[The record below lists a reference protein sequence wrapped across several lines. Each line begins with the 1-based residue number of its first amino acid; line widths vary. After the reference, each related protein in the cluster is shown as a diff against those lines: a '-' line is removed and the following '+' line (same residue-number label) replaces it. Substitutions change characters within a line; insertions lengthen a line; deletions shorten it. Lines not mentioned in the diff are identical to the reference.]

1 MLLAF
6 INTLRVTVTFRLT
19 SIIPLLFELW
29 ISLERIG
36 NFLLLENISL
46 NGLESI
52 DMNSGNEKSVKEI
65 PSKYP
70 ELYVRGS
77 LKAEEGNTFPES
89 VGANQNFTDSDEDF
103 NPYKF
108 PRTCGGGLS
117 VVDLSCR
124 LNGPDGQNLLR
135 DVSFEISDWGLT
147 VITGQV
153 GSGKSTLLAA
163 LAGEVITSSG
173 KITCTGTVAYVS
185 QTAWVF
191 SGTFRENVLFG
202 EPYDEKKYAKVIQ
215 ACALI
220 DDINRFPNG
229 DLVFVGEHGVV
240 LSGGQR
246 ARVNLARAVY
256 ADADV
261 YLLDDP
267 LSAVDSKVGDH
278 IFSQCICDLLH
289 DKIKVMVTYSEKH
302 MKEADQIVVLH
313 SGSVL
318 GKGTFSELRKS
329 GKILDT
335 IIDPFISMKKNTSTQ
350 DELAHLRFEAIEDSF
365 NEHLEVSEE
374 DKVTGKISPLLYW
387 DYFRA
392 GMHSVG
398 MALLFL
404 LFLITQGTPIIT

>member
-6 INTLRVTVTFRLT
+6 INTLRVTVSFRLA
-19 SIIPLLFELW
+19 IAIPLVFESW
-29 ISLERIG
+29 ISLKRIG
-36 NFLLLENISL
+36 NFLLLENMPFNRS
-46 NGLESI
+46 ESI
-52 DMNSGNEKSVKEI
+52 DMTSCDEEHVREI
-65 PSKYP
+65 TSQYP
-70 ELYVRGS
+70 ELYVRCS
-77 LKAEEGNTFPES
+77 LKAEGGNAVQES
-89 VGANQNFTDSDEDF
+89 TCAN
-103 NPYKF
+103 
-108 PRTCGGGLS
+108 R
-117 VVDLSCR
+117 DLSTSAEDCNPRKFSRTSGGSLSALGLCCR
-124 LNGPDGQNLLR
+124 LNGSYGQNLLR
-135 DVSFEISDWGLT
+135 DVSFEVSDHSLT

-163 LAGEVITSSG
+163 LAGEVSTSSG
-173 KITCTGTVAYVS
+173 NITCAGTAAYVP
-185 QTAWVF
+185 QTSWVF

-202 EPYDEKKYAKVIQ
+202 EPYDETKYAKVIQ

-220 DDINRFPNG
+220 EDINRFPNG
-229 DLVFVGEHGVV
+229 DLVFIGEHGVV

-289 DKIKVMVTYSEKH
+289 DKIKVLVTYSEKY

-318 GKGTFSELRKS
+318 GKGTFSELRNS

-335 IIDPFISMKKNTSTQ
+335 IIDPSISMKKNTSTQ
-350 DELAHLRFEAIEDSF
+350 DELAHLRFKAIEDSF
-365 NEHLEVSEE
+365 NEHLEVSEG
-374 DKVTGKISPLLYW
+374 DKATGKIS
-387 DYFRA
+387 
-392 GMHSVG
+392 S
-398 MALLFL
+398 LLF
-404 LFLITQGTPIIT
+404 